1 MLTRSI
7 DPATLTFAQSLVRI
21 KAKQLAR
28 VIPSPAVNNRKDLEQ
43 DLLLEVVVRWSRFN
57 PSRGSAEAF
66 VERVVERKL
75 CKLLRDAKRAK
86 RGPRAAISLSCDDS
100 VDERDS
106 IRDTCIRADVRGVM
120 SAMTER
126 DRRVCD
132 QLLRE
137 TVSEAAR
144 QLRTPRSTLEYAV
157 NSVRDRFKK
166 SDVDQYFS

>member
-1 MLTRSI
+1 MPTRSI

-21 KAKQLAR
+21 KARQLAR

-43 DLLLEVVVRWSRFN
+43 ELLLEIVVRWSRFN

-86 RGPRAAISLSCDDS
+86 RGSAASISLSCDDA
-100 VDERDS
+100 VDERDR
-106 IRDTCIRADVRGVM
+106 IRDTCIRADVRG
-120 SAMTER
+120 AMNAMPER

-144 QLRTPRSTLEYAV
+144 QLRTPRTTLEYAV
-157 NSVRDRFKK
+157 SRIRSQMGKAEIHEYL
-166 SDVDQYFS
+166 S

>member
-1 MLTRSI
+1 MPTRSI

-43 DLLLEVVVRWSRFN
+43 ELLLEVAVRWSRFN

-106 IRDTCIRADVRGVM
+106 IRETCIRADVRGVM

-144 QLRTPRSTLEYAV
+144 QLRTPRATLEYAV
-157 NSVRDRFKK
+157 DRIRTQMRKAEIHEYL
-166 SDVDQYFS
+166 S